1 MVEPIFHVESG
12 DRPDPLRRAS
22 LVDRI
27 VDHLKGDIVAGRYEV
42 RSPLPPERELAAT
55 LGVTRA
61 SLKHAL
67 VRLEQLG
74 LIRTRHGVGS
84 IVQDYNKTGSAE
96 LLSELGSAIAGERDP
111 TLLPELLEARTLF
124 AGAFVRLAA
133 RRRKPKHLRELK
145 ALYRELGDKQGD
157 LREAQRIENEIVRTL
172 ARASQNRPF
181 VFLTNSISRA
191 YHANLAA
198 YESQFADVQWVM
210 HALGRVLE
218 AVERGDEAAAQRAV
232 EAYFEEA
239 GRRVISGRARGKKPD
254 PSR

>member
-1 MVEPIFHVESG
+1 MVEPVFHDASPA
-12 DRPDPLRRAS
+12 RPDPLRRAS

-27 VDHLKGDIVAGRYEV
+27 VDHLKADIVAGRYEV
-42 RSPLPPERELAAT
+42 RRPLPAERELAVT

-84 IVQDYNKTGSAE
+84 IVQDYQQTGSAE
-96 LLSELGSAIAGERDP
+96 LLSELGSAIAGERDA

-133 RRRKPKHLRELK
+133 RRRKPKHLRELR
-145 ALYRELGDKQGD
+145 ALLAELGEKKQELG
-157 LREAQRIENEIVRTL
+157 EAQRLENEIVRTL

-191 YHANLAA
+191 YHANLAV
-198 YESQFADVQWVM
+198 YESQFSDVDWVLRE
-210 HALGRVLE
+210 LGRVVD
-218 AVERGDEAAAQRAV
+218 AVEAGDEAAAQRAV
-232 EAYFEEA
+232 ESYFEEA
-239 GRRVISGRARGKKPD
+239 GRRVVSSRARGKKSD
-254 PSR
+254 LR

>member
-1 MVEPIFHVESG
+1 MVEPLDQRQTPPRQE
-12 DRPDPLRRAS
+12 PLQRRN
-22 LVDRI
+22 LVDQI
-27 VDHLKGDIVAGRYEV
+27 VERLKGDIVAGRYAV
-42 RSPLPPERELAAT
+42 HDTLPPERELASK

-84 IVQDYNKTGSAE
+84 NVQDYRKTGSAD
-96 LLSELGSAIAGERDP
+96 LLSELGSAVEGRDAA
-111 TLLPELLEARTLF
+111 LLPELLEARVLF

-133 RRRKPKHLRELK
+133 RHRKPKHLRELR
-145 ALYRELGDKQGD
+145 ALCAELTEKRHD
-157 LREAQRIENEIVRTL
+157 LRECQRIENEIFRAL

-191 YHANLAA
+191 YRANLAA
-198 YESQFADVQWVM
+198 YESQFSDTEWVIREIE
-210 HALGRVLE
+210 GVVD
-218 AVERGDEAAAQRAV
+218 AVERGDEAAALRAV

-239 GRRVISGRARGKKPD
+239 GRRVMAGRRRGKKQD
-254 PSR
+254 ERG